1 MMDGMG
7 VGMGWEWGWGW
18 DGSGDRV
25 GVQFSPWL
33 GPPTLLGSPM
43 GFCVSLQQR
52 DPSRRFLFYV
62 RGEETNPGPSP
73 RPRVTPRRQC
83 QLRQQKC
90 RSWGGSAAPLLVSPG
105 WEPGLPSGPPRREG
119 LLFDPA
125 PQSCEPGAEF
135 YGLLLKIGNGE
146 SIPWG
151 SDPLRGTD
159 GQWGP
164 RDAARPPRCHDSGGR
179 PARMAP
185 P

>member
-1 MMDGMG
+1 MG
-7 VGMGWEWGWGW
+7 AGTGPGCSFPRGWGPPRCRGAPW
-18 DGSGDRV
+18 GFGFPRSKGTRAGGFSSTYKGRKRIPAQAHGHGSHHA
-25 GVQFSPWL
+25 
-33 GPPTLLGSPM
+33 GS
-43 GFCVSLQQR
+43 VSS
-52 DPSRRFLFYV
+52 DSKNA
-62 RGEETNPGPSP
+62 GAG
-73 RPRVTPRRQC
+73 
-83 QLRQQKC
+83 
-90 RSWGGSAAPLLVSPG
+90 GGSAAPLLVSPG
-105 WEPGLPSGPPRREG
+105 WEQGLPSPRGPPRREG

-164 RDAARPPRCHDSGGR
+164 RDAARPPRCRDSDGR
-179 PARMAP
+179 PARKAP